1 MKYQS
6 MMWPS
11 K

>member
-1 MKYQS
+1 

-11 K
+11 KKE